1 MATILGHATGAL
13 AAAFLG
19 SLNPD
24 PRRLVAALR
33 RGDWRSPFVGRRRS
47 RLLRSLEATMTIVE
61 GYSEHVMDAVVADL
75 DEPFA
80 QLRERMERG
89 RDQRGRLEGLLSR
102 LLGLDVKLRQY
113 RLGKSF
119 CDEVAQ
125 RRGIEALNR
134 VWAEPADPAAPLR
147 ARAARPLAGPRRVG
161 PSEPGFP
168 ALRPSGVGVTRIPA
182 WGLRTHVRVSC

>member
-1 MATILGHATGAL
+1 
-13 AAAFLG
+13 
-19 SLNPD
+19 
-24 PRRLVAALR
+24 
-33 RGDWRSPFVGRRRS
+33 
-47 RLLRSLEATMTIVE
+47 MTIVE

-89 RDQRGRLEGLLSR
+89 RDQRGWLEALLSR

-113 RLGKSF
+113 RLGKAF

-134 VWAEPADPAAPLR
+134 VWSEPATLPRPSELEQPG
-147 ARAARPLAGPRRVG
+147 PLAGARRLA
-161 PSEPGFP
+161 
-168 ALRPSGVGVTRIPA
+168 ALSTPLALVEQMIRMRESRDAACGQRQHTEHAV
-182 WGLRTHVRVSC
+182 